1 MKQVISSLL
10 IALSL
15 TACATATRT
24 NQLSLGMTKAQV
36 IEAMGEPTSSHAT
49 NGVEFLTYKLTA
61 GSSAGTNAGC
71 AALGLI
77 TFGIAYATNPACTGG
92 TPIDYYA
99 QIKDNKLIG
108 YGKVG
113 DFGTTKNPTID
124 INKTITNK

>member
-1 MKQVISSLL
+1 MKKVFLGLAVVLLLSS
-10 IALSL
+10 
-15 TACATATRT
+15 CATATRT

-49 NGVEFLTYKLTA
+49 NGVEYLTYKLTA

-77 TFGIAYATNPACTGG
+77 TFGIAYATNPECTGG
-92 TPIDYYA
+92 VPIDYYA
-99 QIKDNKLIG
+99 QIKDGKLVG

-124 INKTITNK
+124 INKTIINK